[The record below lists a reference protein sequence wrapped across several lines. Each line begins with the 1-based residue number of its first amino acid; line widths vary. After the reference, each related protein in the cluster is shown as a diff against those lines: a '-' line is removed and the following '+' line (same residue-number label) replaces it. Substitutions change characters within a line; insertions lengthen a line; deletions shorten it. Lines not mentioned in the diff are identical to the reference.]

1 MKPTELVKEKILK
14 SASNL
19 FYTQGYNSTGINQ
32 IIDEAEIAKA
42 SLYYHFKSKNELLY
56 AYLEE
61 TNKNW
66 FAELDKYLE
75 KISDPKDK
83 ISGLFDFRIK
93 RQIRSGFNGCPFIKA
108 GAEIPSDDKRAFEI
122 IDNNKM
128 KFRNLILEIL
138 KNIKSKSTLLT
149 KEELADAIY
158 LLAEGATVTANFQKH
173 KLMINNAKEITKKL
187 ID

>member
-1 MKPTELVKEKILK
+1 MKSSELVKDKILK
-14 SASNL
+14 TASKL

-42 SLYYHFKSKNELLY
+42 SLYYHFKSKNELFY
-56 AYLEE
+56 TYLEE

-75 KISDPKDK
+75 KNDDPKDK
-83 ISGLFDFRIK
+83 ILGLFDFRIE
-93 RQIRSGFNGCPFIKA
+93 RQVKSDFKGCPFIKA

-138 KNIKSKSTLLT
+138 KNITPKSNLLT
-149 KEELADAIY
+149 KEELADTIY
-158 LLAEGATVTANFQKH
+158 LLAEGATLTASFQKR
-173 KLMINNAKEITKKL
+173 KLIINNAKEITKKL
-187 ID
+187 L